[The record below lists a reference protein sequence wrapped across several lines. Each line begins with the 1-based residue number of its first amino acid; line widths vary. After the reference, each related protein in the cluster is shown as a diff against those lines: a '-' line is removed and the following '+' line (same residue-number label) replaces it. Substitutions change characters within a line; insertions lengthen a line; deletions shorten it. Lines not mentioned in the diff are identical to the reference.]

1 LFLFSL
7 QDSHHTQ
14 TQLSGIAL
22 PFSAGCDSLDSD
34 GDRVVDVCEDQ
45 FPPELIVRNAD
56 MFQCENSTDD
66 PSRFCYTGAV
76 FNNKNEAIKFLKY
89 QFPVI
94 DDCQSASKLNV
105 NITQVA
111 GSCNLT
117 RFQIT
122 PVQNTECL
130 ASGPNPNKN
139 NITHVNP
146 LNGASK
152 EVIVQLDTLPPIIK
166 CGFNSTL
173 HLERDNAVSSDG
185 KTLYHRVV
193 NSLDMMMKKAEFFYN
208 VNVSFCVILILCAS
222 LPIVLIILFSSP

>member
-1 LFLFSL
+1 
-7 QDSHHTQ
+7 
-14 TQLSGIAL
+14 
-22 PFSAGCDSLDSD
+22 
-34 GDRVVDVCEDQ
+34 
-45 FPPELIVRNAD
+45 

-117 RFQIT
+117 WFQIT

-173 HLERDNAVSSDG
+173 KLKGKNLVSPNG
-185 KTLYHRVV
+185 KTLYHPVV
-193 NSLDMMMKKAEFFYN
+193 NSLDMMMKKAKFYYN
-208 VNVSFCVILILCAS
+208 VNVSFCVILILCTS